1 MKKTLSILM
10 ITLLVSPVFATW
22 LPEDVI
28 LGLHKNNLEYFVT
41 GTHSHSDHQHGH
53 EHSPSEHS
61 QQEHGHKNKSHDS
74 NQDTVLNDHHQIHFD
89 ITTYFSDTLNV
100 ELHRASQSS
109 PDYNALELPGLDFLL
124 VTFKEPHHRY
134 YLLPS
139 KSYIPLHWKI
149 TNSNHIPLYL
159 ATARLRI

>member
-28 LGLHKNNLEYFVT
+28 LSLHKNNLEHFVT

-61 QQEHGHKNKSHDS
+61 QQEHRHKNKSNDS
-74 NQDTVLNDHHQIHFD
+74 NQDT
-89 ITTYFSDTLNV
+89 Y
-100 ELHRASQSS
+100 ELKTK
-109 PDYNALELPGLDFLL
+109 DM
-124 VTFKEPHHRY
+124 
-134 YLLPS
+134 
-139 KSYIPLHWKI
+139 
-149 TNSNHIPLYL
+149 
-159 ATARLRI
+159 ATA

>member
-28 LGLHKNNLEYFVT
+28 LSLHKNNLEHFVT

-61 QQEHGHKNKSHDS
+61 QQEHRHKNKSNDS
-74 NQDTVLNDHHQIHFD
+74 NQDT
-89 ITTYFSDTLNV
+89 Y
-100 ELHRASQSS
+100 ELKTKDMA
-109 PDYNALELPGLDFLL
+109 A
-124 VTFKEPHHRY
+124 
-134 YLLPS
+134 
-139 KSYIPLHWKI
+139 
-149 TNSNHIPLYL
+149 
-159 ATARLRI
+159 A

>member
-28 LGLHKNNLEYFVT
+28 LSLHKNNLEYFVT

-61 QQEHGHKNKSHDS
+61 QQEHGHKNKSNDS
-74 NQDTVLNDHHQIHFD
+74 NQDT
-89 ITTYFSDTLNV
+89 Y
-100 ELHRASQSS
+100 ELKTK
-109 PDYNALELPGLDFLL
+109 DM
-124 VTFKEPHHRY
+124 
-134 YLLPS
+134 
-139 KSYIPLHWKI
+139 
-149 TNSNHIPLYL
+149 
-159 ATARLRI
+159 ATA

>member
-28 LGLHKNNLEYFVT
+28 LSLHKNNLEHFVT

-61 QQEHGHKNKSHDS
+61 QREQSQQEYRHKNKSNDS
-74 NQDTVLNDHHQIHFD
+74 NQDT
-89 ITTYFSDTLNV
+89 Y
-100 ELHRASQSS
+100 ELKTKDMA
-109 PDYNALELPGLDFLL
+109 A
-124 VTFKEPHHRY
+124 
-134 YLLPS
+134 
-139 KSYIPLHWKI
+139 
-149 TNSNHIPLYL
+149 
-159 ATARLRI
+159 A